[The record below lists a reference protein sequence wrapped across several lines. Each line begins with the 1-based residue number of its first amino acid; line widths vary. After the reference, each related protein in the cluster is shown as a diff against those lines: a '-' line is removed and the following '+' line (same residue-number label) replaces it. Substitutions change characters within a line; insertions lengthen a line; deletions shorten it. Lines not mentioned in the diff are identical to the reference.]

1 MELKSNYLLNLLILI
16 AIAIIILLPNSV
28 LSQVNNTNNLESK
41 ITNRS
46 INLGLVDVIE
56 LLLKNNRNLK
66 NARLDRV
73 IQRQELREAESAF
86 DWQLQP
92 SLGVGLGYRNS
103 EFEDSLTLFDSI
115 SGSSFLE
122 NSNSDDIF
130 LSTED
135 DLGSDFNLIRSTQL
149 SSRRRTSLGTSIIVG
164 VDPFADNNLTLR
176 VVQPLLRGAGKT
188 INEAPIKQARF
199 TENSNILE
207 LENTITEQIT
217 DTTISYNAL
226 IQAQQTFKIQQSSL
240 QTLSQ
245 QLEFLQVLVN
255 AGRRA
260 KAELIDIQS
269 EIASTQANLVSTQ
282 NQLEQAKSELLGL
295 LDLDFNLDVTATDN
309 FNNNKQQ
316 QITKLTTLNINE
328 LLDIAYANRPE
339 YSQAKLNIQTA
350 QIDRLIAADNQRWG
364 LDLQTNLDAG
374 ENVDISTGLVF
385 TRVFRDRS
393 LETASVRSQVQL
405 QQNQNNLERVSSAIA
420 REVQI
425 RLKQV
430 QLTRD
435 RITLARQAREL
446 AQRRLDIANE
456 KFKRGRETDIF
467 EVLELQS
474 DLTFAREEETTAQ
487 VEFLDATTRFEQA
500 VGITLERW
508 QQQVNLFFDR

>member
-1 MELKSNYLLNLLILI
+1 VKVNYLIILI

-28 LSQVNNTNNLESK
+28 LAQVNSTNNLDSK
-41 ITNRS
+41 ITNRN
-46 INLGLVDVIE
+46 INLSLADVIE

-73 IQRQELREAESAF
+73 IQRQQLRESESAF

-92 SLGVGLGYRNS
+92 SLGVGVGYSDS
-103 EFEDSLTLFDSI
+103 EFEDSTTIFDSI
-115 SGSSFLE
+115 SESSLE
-122 NSNSDDIF
+122 NSDSDDIF

-135 DLGSDFNLIRSTQL
+135 DLGSDVNLIRISQL
-149 SSRRRTSLGTSIIVG
+149 SSRRRTSLGTSISVG

-176 VVQPLLRGAGKT
+176 VAQPLLRGAGKT

-240 QTLSQ
+240 QTLRQ
-245 QLEFLQVLVN
+245 QLEFLQVLVD

-295 LDLDFNLDVTATDN
+295 LDLDSNIDVTATDN
-309 FNNNKQQ
+309 FNNNRQQ
-316 QITKLTTLNINE
+316 QIAKLTTLNSNE
-328 LLDIAYANRPE
+328 LLEIAYANRPE

-350 QIDRLIAADNQRWG
+350 QIDRLIAGDNRRWG

-374 ENVDISTGLVF
+374 DNVDISTGLVL

-430 QLTRD
+430 QLTSE
-435 RITLARQAREL
+435 RIILARQAREL

-456 KFKRGRETDIF
+456 KFRRGRETDIF

-474 DLTFAREEETTAQ
+474 DLTFARETETTAQ

-500 VGITLERW
+500 LGITLERW
-508 QQQVNLFFDR
+508 QQQVNPFFDR